1 MDGYHVVSLFGS
13 EHCNDAMASDQS
25 IAIENLR
32 RKVRKMHARHVLVCL
47 MRAVVLGGI
56 IALALYRVESS
67 WGNALAIT
75 SGFLLM
81 HTLLY
86 TIKGHWR
93 ISRLCKAK
101 MYWLQDTTVD
111 QDISP
116 VYLQSQAADFSRKT
130 A

>member
-13 EHCNDAMASDQS
+13 ENCNDARASDQS

-32 RKVRKMHARHVLVCL
+32 RKVRKMHAWHVLVCL
-47 MRAVVLGGI
+47 SRAVVLGGI
-56 IALALYRVESS
+56 IALALNRVESS

-75 SGFLLM
+75 SGFLLI

-86 TIKGHWR
+86 TIKGHWK

-101 MYWLQDTTVD
+101 MYWLNDTTVD
-111 QDISP
+111 QDVSP
-116 VYLQSQAADFSRKT
+116 VYVLSQDTHRSRKT